1 MPFLVSGCRVALGM
15 SWKSGI
21 MAEVLGTPKSSIGRE
36 MFAAKTYLQTDDLF
50 AWTIVVI
57 ILSLIFEKVFMAVLN
72 RCSPADPKS
81 QAGMP
86 KAMKRP
92 M

>member
-21 MAEVLGTPKSSIGRE
+21 MAEVLGTPKPSIGRE
-36 MFAAKTYLQTDDLF
+36 MFAAKTYLQTADLF

-57 ILSLIFEKVFMAVLN
+57 ILSLIFEKAFMALLN
-72 RCSPADPKS
+72 RCSPVDPKN
-81 QAGMP
+81 AAMAP
-86 KAMKRP
+86 KGMKRP